1 MIETKCVRDK
11 NVENAFF
18 KDSYLR
24 NTQHEGILEFAK
36 TCGEKHD
43 PLTRGDHLQN
53 SLNNLQHTQCPYG
66 SASSGIVRNSQYK
79 KYCFSNLAAP
89 LAG

>member
-43 PLTRGDHLQN
+43 HLTRGDHLQN
-53 SLNNLQHTQCPYG
+53 SLNNTH
-66 SASSGIVRNSQYK
+66 SAPM
-79 KYCFSNLAAP
+79 AAP